1 MLLNLKTKYWCIRGC
16 VLKIPNN
23 WNSSY
28 EWRIQWNSTNTVV
41 TVCCAYTRLQN
52 CSAGSTRWKSGLCWT
67 KWCTSQLWLVLN
79 VRAKITS
86 TGKKNVDIFSFL
98 FLLFNQETLLRNQTL
113 RLWSYNKFNASGTE
127 RWVLQIQIW
136 NVVLTIILNV
146 LKKMQEELVWTGQF
160 NSILVLCSTKKSLWQ
175 PVE

>member
-1 MLLNLKTKYWCIRGC
+1 MCWRFLITEIVHMSGEYSEIVQTLLWQSAVPIRGC
-16 VLKIPNN
+16 RTVALAAHAEILACAEQSDVRLSCGWYWMSELKLHLLGRKTLI
-23 WNSSY
+23 
-28 EWRIQWNSTNTVV
+28 
-41 TVCCAYTRLQN
+41 
-52 CSAGSTRWKSGLCWT
+52 
-67 KWCTSQLWLVLN
+67 
-79 VRAKITS
+79 
-86 TGKKNVDIFSFL
+86 SFL
-98 FLLFNQETLLRNQTL
+98 FLLFNQETPLRNQTL

>member
-1 MLLNLKTKYWCIRGC
+1 MCWRFLITEIVHMSGEYSEIVQTLLWQSAVPIRGC
-16 VLKIPNN
+16 RTVALAAHAEILACAEQSDVRLSCGWYWMSELKLHLLGRKTLI
-23 WNSSY
+23 
-28 EWRIQWNSTNTVV
+28 
-41 TVCCAYTRLQN
+41 
-52 CSAGSTRWKSGLCWT
+52 
-67 KWCTSQLWLVLN
+67 
-79 VRAKITS
+79 
-86 TGKKNVDIFSFL
+86 SFL

-113 RLWSYNKFNASGTE
+113 RLWSYNKFNASETE

-160 NSILVLCSTKKSLWQ
+160 NSILVLYSTKKSLWQ